1 MSQLF
6 CRIETSNSP
15 SRHLVWNTH
24 ARITK
29 QSAIG
34 HIEDW
39 ATCLYPPPEVKSE
52 YIVAALG
59 KELPEPA
66 AGDQQADTPDEL
78 AIRSLL
84 LGIVHRTAGD
94 YASSRALLQDAVE
107 RQPAIKVSTWVGG
120 VALFE
125 LAVLD
130 LKEMEASGSPKEG
143 GPVAHTKAW
152 VIVFK
157 SALEKLDKAL
167 ALATQQVDLSSRL
180 DSRIAM
186 LKDEIALKKEMLGL
200 VA

>member
-1 MSQLF
+1 MSQLA
-6 CRIETSNSP
+6 CRVRLPNRLFEHS
-15 SRHLVWNTH
+15 VWNTH

-29 QSAIG
+29 QSAID

-52 YIVAALG
+52 YIVAALDKG
-59 KELPEPA
+59 EPA
-66 AGDQQADTPDEL
+66 AGDQEADTPDEL

-94 YASSRALLQDAVE
+94 FASSRALLQDAVA
-107 RQPAIKVSTWVGG
+107 RQPAIKVSTWVAG

-130 LKEMEASGSPKEG
+130 LKETEASSSLNEG
-143 GPVAHTKAW
+143 GPTAQTDAW
-152 VIVFK
+152 ARVFK

-167 ALATQQVDLSSRL
+167 SLATQQVDLSSRL

-200 VA
+200 IG